1 MKERTMK
8 EDRQRNRQRGPEMS
22 DVWGWK
28 KKARFP

>member
-1 MKERTMK
+1 MK

-22 DVWGWK
+22 DVWGSK